1 MSDSE
6 SDQAPM
12 EPIDVARQANDWWMS
27 APFEKVR
34 ELLLASEGYDDA
46 IERFQRAGLTP
57 GDIID
62 PDIEVVVDA
71 FPGGAALIGQRGRDG
86 WVHFWREWVEPWE
99 DLYLE
104 ATDYEQIGE
113 HVLVDMRVI
122 AKGRG
127 SGVPIDVQVVQLF
140 TVRAGA
146 IVLYGVYRN
155 REEARAA
162 IEAD

>member
-1 MSDSE
+1 
-6 SDQAPM
+6 
-12 EPIDVARQANDWWMS
+12 
-27 APFEKVR
+27 
-34 ELLLASEGYDDA
+34 
-46 IERFQRAGLTP
+46 
-57 GDIID
+57 
-62 PDIEVVVDA
+62 
-71 FPGGAALIGQRGRDG
+71 
-86 WVHFWREWVEPWE
+86 VEPWE